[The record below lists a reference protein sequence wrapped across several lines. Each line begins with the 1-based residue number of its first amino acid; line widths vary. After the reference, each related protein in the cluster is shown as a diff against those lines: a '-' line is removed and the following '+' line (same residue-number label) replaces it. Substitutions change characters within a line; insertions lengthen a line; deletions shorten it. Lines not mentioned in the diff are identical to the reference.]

1 MHWYDLTELFPPV
14 FRNIKSM
21 FSAAF
26 SENEELLQVK
36 TYFNE
41 ITENFFIQTCDEGTL
56 KYWES
61 LLNIKLYGGE
71 TIEERRRIIMLHL
84 SNNQPITI
92 LYARKVMADL
102 FGEGNF
108 ELYIDE
114 NDPFVLSITIFDTS
128 IDKLE
133 TFLYWFE
140 EVCPA
145 HIQWEAGHVEKA
157 ESEFEVYT
165 GAQSDYNTYAQTTA
179 PSTGTETLYLG
190 SEAYETEYIE
200 I

>member
-1 MHWYDLTELFPPV
+1 MHWYDLTELLPKV

-21 FSAAF
+21 FSAAYA
-26 SENEELLQVK
+26 ENIELLQFRA
-36 TYFNE
+36 YLGE
-41 ITENFFIQTCDEGTL
+41 IKDNFFIQTCDEQTL
-56 KYWES
+56 QYWES

-71 TIEERRRIIMLHL
+71 TIEERRQMILLHL

-92 LYARKVMADL
+92 LYARKVMTDL
-102 FGEGNF
+102 FGDGNF
-108 ELYIDE
+108 EIYYDPTNTNILY
-114 NDPFVLSITIFDTS
+114 ITIFEATL
-128 IDKLE
+128 DKLE

-145 HIQWEAGHVEKA
+145 HVQWAAGHVENA
-157 ESEFEVYT
+157 DTDFEIYA
-165 GAQSDYNTYAQTTA
+165 GSQSDYNTYAQTTA